1 MTACLVCW
9 LCGGISWIFFL
20 FLAASVAPSVFPT
33 KMDPLPP
40 NDPTNPDRRREKE
53 VPFDGSGQQGS
64 NVNANGEMDIIGD
77 MREQPIVVAMFLMG
91 LASWYLRSHCTC

>member
-1 MTACLVCW
+1 L
-9 LCGGISWIFFL
+9 FYL
-20 FLAASVAPSVFPT
+20 FLASSIDYFVDYR

-40 NDPTNPDRRREKE
+40 DDPNNNDRRREKE
-53 VPFDGSGQQGS
+53 VPHDGSGRQGS
-64 NVNANGEMDIIGD
+64 DVNANGEMDIIGD